1 MSMSYSSTEYD
12 MIMSYSSTGSL
23 LVTSQTMVV
32 SLTVTS
38 QKRKNVFNIS
48 YKSLKYTICYLR
60 NKVILARKVDKLF
73 KYKVYQSSQISKKFF
88 KSTLKN
94 LKYLYYTTGIL
105 HNIMTEYSKLFQ
117 I

>member
-1 MSMSYSSTEYD
+1 

-48 YKSLKYTICYLR
+48 YKSFKYTICYLR
-60 NKVILARKVDKLF
+60 NKVILARKDD
-73 KYKVYQSSQISKKFF
+73 
-88 KSTLKN
+88 
-94 LKYLYYTTGIL
+94 
-105 HNIMTEYSKLFQ
+105 KLFQ